1 MSRVTRR
8 SFALGLGALGLGR
21 VARADAIDDALA
33 RVARARAGLRTL
45 VGPFTQERTIGLL
58 AARVRSTGTLT
69 LVRPDRLRWELAPPD
84 AITYW
89 FTPEGLAYRGGGG
102 AGTDGKHNQGHVSPA
117 QSTLA
122 ASLDDLRTLLGG
134 DLSRLRARYD
144 LRLVSDGAEGLAFD
158 ATPHDPALPIKR
170 LAFGLAPDGAIP
182 RFAELIEGPRDKT
195 RIDFGALQRDATVD
209 PALVRPPT

>member
-1 MSRVTRR
+1 LRDLTRR
-8 SFALGLGALGLGR
+8 SFLQGAIAFGALMVSR
-21 VARADAIDDALA
+21 VARADAVDDALA

-89 FTPEGLAYRGGGG
+89 FTPEGLAYRGAGKGGQR
-102 AGTDGKHNQGHVSPA
+102 NEGHVNAA

-134 DLSRLRARYD
+134 DLARLRARYD
-144 LRLVSDGAEGLAFD
+144 LRLVSDGAEGLVFD

-170 LAFGLAPDGAIP
+170 LGFGLAPDATSP
-182 RFAELIEGPRDKT
+182 RFAELIEGPRDRT
-195 RIDFGALQRDATVD
+195 RIDFGTLQRDVPVD

>member
-1 MSRVTRR
+1 MRRVTRR
-8 SFALGLGALGLGR
+8 SFALGLGVLGLGR

-84 AITYW
+84 SITYW
-89 FTPEGLAYRGGGG
+89 FTPEGLAYRGAAKG
-102 AGTDGKHNQGHVSPA
+102 AQGHVNAA

-134 DLSRLRARYD
+134 DLARLRARYD
-144 LRLVSDGAEGLAFD
+144 LRLVSDGAEGLVFD

-170 LAFGLAPDGAIP
+170 LGFGLAPDATSP
-182 RFAELIEGPRDKT
+182 RFAELIEGPRDRT
-195 RIDFGALQRDATVD
+195 RIDFGALQRDVPVD